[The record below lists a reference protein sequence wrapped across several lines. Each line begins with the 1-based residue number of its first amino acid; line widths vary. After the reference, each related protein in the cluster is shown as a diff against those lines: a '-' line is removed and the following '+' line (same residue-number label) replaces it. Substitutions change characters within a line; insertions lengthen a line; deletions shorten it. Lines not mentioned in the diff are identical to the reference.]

1 MLELIKSGVWD
12 RWMKRDYF
20 RNYSNFCILDFLLI
34 LTLKYINYIFN
45 TKRHSD
51 TFKHVANFFDIF
63 TDPQLRDRHKTI
75 DTTSFDRFRK
85 LCASNRR
92 GTRKERF
99 LPLFFLYQSH
109 CPSGHQLLFDHQSF
123 YALSLAISP
132 RPRSQWE
139 DFSRLGTNCRKQNGR
154 LEWINRSN
162 GRRPSLFDRLQI
174 RGHPLVFPSPKL
186 DIQIGGKLKILTFH
200 FSQDILF
207 LLFFFPTARIKLLR
221 KFKPN

>member
-1 MLELIKSGVWD
+1 
-12 RWMKRDYF
+12 MKRDYF

-132 RPRSQWE
+132 RPRSQGGRF
-139 DFSRLGTNCRKQNGR
+139 FSPRDKLPQA
-154 LEWINRSN
+154 EWPPRVN
-162 GRRPSLFDRLQI
+162 
-174 RGHPLVFPSPKL
+174 
-186 DIQIGGKLKILTFH
+186 
-200 FSQDILF
+200 
-207 LLFFFPTARIKLLR
+207 
-221 KFKPN
+221 KPI

>member
-1 MLELIKSGVWD
+1 MLELIKSGAWD

-85 LCASNRR
+85 LCASNRG
-92 GTRKERF
+92 GTREAR
-99 LPLFFLYQSH
+99 
-109 CPSGHQLLFDHQSF
+109 
-123 YALSLAISP
+123 
-132 RPRSQWE
+132 R
-139 DFSRLGTNCRKQNGR
+139 DFSPYFFFYINRIVQVDTNC
-154 LEWINRSN
+154 S
-162 GRRPSLFDRLQI
+162 STTSHFTLFHLLLAHD
-174 RGHPLVFPSPKL
+174 LVHREKIFL
-186 DIQIGGKLKILTFH
+186 AWGQIGA
-200 FSQDILF
+200 SRM
-207 LLFFFPTARIKLLR
+207 AASSE
-221 KFKPN
+221 

>member
-1 MLELIKSGVWD
+1 MLELIKSGAWD

-85 LCASNRR
+85 LCASNRG
-92 GTRKERF
+92 GTREARRDF
-99 LPLFFLYQSH
+99 SPYFFFFISI
-109 CPSGHQLLFDHQSF
+109 
-123 YALSLAISP
+123 ALSKWTPIAL
-132 RPRSQWE
+132 RPPVILRS
-139 DFSRLGTNCRKQNGR
+139 FICY
-154 LEWINRSN
+154 
-162 GRRPSLFDRLQI
+162 
-174 RGHPLVFPSPKL
+174 
-186 DIQIGGKLKILTFH
+186 
-200 FSQDILF
+200 
-207 LLFFFPTARIKLLR
+207 
-221 KFKPN
+221 

>member
-1 MLELIKSGVWD
+1 
-12 RWMKRDYF
+12 MKRDYF

-92 GTRKERF
+92 RTRGKERF
-99 LPLFFLYQSH
+99 LSLFFLYQSH
-109 CPSGHQLLFDHQSF
+109 CPSGHQLLFDHSTTSHF
-123 YALSLAISP
+123 TLFHLLLAHDLVHSEKIFLAWG
-132 RPRSQWE
+132 QI
-139 DFSRLGTNCRKQNGR
+139 DASRMAASS
-154 LEWINRSN
+154 E
-162 GRRPSLFDRLQI
+162 
-174 RGHPLVFPSPKL
+174 
-186 DIQIGGKLKILTFH
+186 
-200 FSQDILF
+200 
-207 LLFFFPTARIKLLR
+207 
-221 KFKPN
+221 